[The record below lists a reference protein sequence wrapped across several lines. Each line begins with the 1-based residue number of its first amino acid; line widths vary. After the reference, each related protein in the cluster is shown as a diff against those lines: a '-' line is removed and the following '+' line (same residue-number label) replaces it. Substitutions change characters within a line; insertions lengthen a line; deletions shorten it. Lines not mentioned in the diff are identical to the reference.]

1 MAKRRQTTTGSLYLR
16 RRFQRILRE
25 GGVEALIEE
34 YEKRGSEKVEIA
46 GISWPKYYRLASWC
60 FSRRGRDDRKPD
72 GFSQDILGRR
82 AGPQP

>member
-34 YEKRGSEKVEIA
+34 YEKRAQREGGDRWHLMAKILSA
-46 GISWPKYYRLASWC
+46 GELVLLTPRP
-60 FSRRGRDDRKPD
+60 GR
-72 GFSQDILGRR
+72 QET
-82 AGPQP
+82 